1 MGLMDKPRNPWHR
14 LFCHRGLS
22 HQSFAM
28 AQATLATEPLVSVVT
43 PFYNTAPY
51 LAECIESVL
60 KQSYTHFEYIL
71 MDNCSTDGSA
81 DIAEGYAL
89 RDPRIRLVRCS
100 QFLSQAANYNRA
112 LAAISDAS
120 KYTKIVQADDWIFPD
135 CLQLMV
141 QTFEQSESIGLVSS
155 YWLSDEQNA
164 IGGSGY
170 PVQTPMLS
178 GRECAQWYLRTGI
191 YIFGSQ
197 TTVMYRSS
205 LVRRCES
212 FYDGSLSHADLD
224 KCMEILEHWDFGFVY
239 QVLSFTR
246 RENESIISKQLS
258 FEGWWLW
265 EYINTQRYAPVFL
278 EAGEAVSV
286 RRKSKRKYYRA
297 LARAVL
303 RLKRRPFWQYHK
315 VGLKT
320 LSENET
326 LDWPYLML
334 QVGIVLLWVV
344 SNPGR
349 TILRMVHYC
358 KRTAEL
364 KGLLKSTQRND
375 TVLRIRSKFT

>member
-1 MGLMDKPRNPWHR
+1 
-14 LFCHRGLS
+14 
-22 HQSFAM
+22 M

-43 PFYNTAPY
+43 PFYNTAAY

-81 DIAEGYAL
+81 DIVETYAL
-89 RDPRIRLVRCS
+89 RDPRIRLIRCS
-100 QFLSQAANYNRA
+100 QFLSQTANYNRA
-112 LAAISDAS
+112 LAEISDSS

-141 QTFEQSESIGLVSS
+141 QTFERSESIGLVSS
-155 YWLSDEQNA
+155 YWLSDEENA

-205 LVRRCES
+205 LVRCRES
-212 FYDGSLSHADLD
+212 FYDMSVFHADLE
-224 KCMEILEHWDFGFVY
+224 KCMEILQHWDFGFVY

-258 FEGWWLW
+258 FESWWLW
-265 EYINTQRYAPVFL
+265 EYINIQRYAAVFL
-278 EAGEAVSV
+278 QAGEAESV

-303 RLKRRPFWQYHK
+303 RLKGRAFWRYHK
-315 VGLKT
+315 VGLKA
-320 LSENET
+320 LSASET
-326 LDWPYLML
+326 LDWPYLMV
-334 QVGIVLLWVV
+334 QVGVVLLWVV

-358 KRTAEL
+358 KRTPET
-364 KGLLKSTQRND
+364 KRIVESPQRDD
-375 TVLRIRSKFT
+375 TVLRTRSKFT